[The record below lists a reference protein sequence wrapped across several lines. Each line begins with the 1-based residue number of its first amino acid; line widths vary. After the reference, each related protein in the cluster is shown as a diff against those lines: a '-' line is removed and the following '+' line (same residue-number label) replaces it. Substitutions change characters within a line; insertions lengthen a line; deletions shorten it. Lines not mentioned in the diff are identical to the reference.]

1 MKIAYFTP
9 RFGGFGIGV
18 SHTPDLTNSDAPGD
32 HVAGDHSQT
41 DGIVTFERK
50 LGDVDVK
57 ADVGWNHDH
66 GRAVDN
72 TGWRAGINLGLAGF
86 TIGGSYLD
94 QGGDA
99 YRKNDNDGDEVAGLV
114 SPDGNSWDMG
124 ISYKS
129 GPWTAAVAYMETEG
143 TDYHQ

>member
-1 MKIAYFTP
+1 MLPET
-9 RFGGFGIGV
+9 
-18 SHTPDLTNSDAPGD
+18 S
-32 HVAGDHSQT
+32 SQT

-72 TGWRAGINLGLAGF
+72 TGWRTGINLGFAGF

-94 QGGDA
+94 QEGDIDA
-99 YRKNDNDGDEVAGLV
+99 AGLT
-114 SPDGNSWDMG
+114 SLDGNAWDMG

-129 GPWTAAVAYMETEG
+129 GPWTAAVAYMETEERLPSMIP
-143 TDYHQ
+143 TILK